1 MMVDKWI
8 SEDWARQHALCRERR
23 LMMPGP
29 AHHQGSLSLGEY
41 KNTWVSSLI
50 SSFFLKLY
58 F

>member
-8 SEDWARQHALCRERR
+8 SEDWARQHALCRECH

-29 AHHQGSLSLGEY
+29 AHHQGSHSLAEY
-41 KNTWVSSLI
+41 KETWVN
-50 SSFFLKLY
+50 FFILSKAI